1 MEERREYIA
10 GLMVAIVLIV
20 PVITNIAVAADTT
33 CKTDQQVA
41 TLELL
46 SCGDDGNFKFLS
58 YKLTEEDLIKLQ
70 KLMED
75 IIDSLSNST
84 DINSAIDEMKEKLS
98 NWDLGKLLEDNMKLP
113 YNGGPFHKRIFI
125 ISNGYGK
132 RFDLRL
138 LPKIRVFKPYTFW
151 NYYGLSNYMKR
162 SKTIIIDPYPPG
174 ARILLGWQIGV
185 MHRFAGIYIRLTGTM
200 FDKDHVFFMG
210 YAHKVVAF
218 DIPDS
223 TNFQ

>member
-10 GLMVAIVLIV
+10 GLMVAIVLMV

-132 RFDLRL
+132 
-138 LPKIRVFKPYTFW
+138 K
-151 NYYGLSNYMKR
+151 
-162 SKTIIIDPYPPG
+162 
-174 ARILLGWQIGV
+174 
-185 MHRFAGIYIRLTGTM
+185 
-200 FDKDHVFFMG
+200 
-210 YAHKVVAF
+210 
-218 DIPDS
+218 DS
-223 TNFQ
+223 T